1 MPPSDNITCK
11 SLFQLDSI
19 FYNASYALK
28 SKQPPILKL
37 PPKPIALPPRVFP
50 STTQDFHNIYLT
62 TQKHSRDIRD
72 EKPIALPPRV
82 FPSTTKDFHNIYLTT
97 QKHRRDIRD
106 EKPKNSPKKSPLLS
120 PSPKLNSNPLPST
133 CYLDNTDSTFTNM
146 NLPSKLQHLA

>member
-1 MPPSDNITCK
+1 MPTATATNIIIATTKYLNTALKQINKNPLMPPSDTITRK

-62 TQKHSRDIRD
+62 TQKH
-72 EKPIALPPRV
+72 
-82 FPSTTKDFHNIYLTT
+82 
-97 QKHRRDIRD
+97 RRDIRD

-133 CYLDNTDSTFTNM
+133 CYLDNTASSFTNM
-146 NLPSKLQHLA
+146 NLPSILQHLA

>member
-1 MPPSDNITCK
+1 MPTPTATNIIIATTKYLNTALKQINKNPLMPPSDTITCK

-62 TQKHSRDIRD
+62 TQKH
-72 EKPIALPPRV
+72 
-82 FPSTTKDFHNIYLTT
+82 
-97 QKHRRDIRD
+97 RRDIRD

-120 PSPKLNSNPLPST
+120 P
-133 CYLDNTDSTFTNM
+133 
-146 NLPSKLQHLA
+146 